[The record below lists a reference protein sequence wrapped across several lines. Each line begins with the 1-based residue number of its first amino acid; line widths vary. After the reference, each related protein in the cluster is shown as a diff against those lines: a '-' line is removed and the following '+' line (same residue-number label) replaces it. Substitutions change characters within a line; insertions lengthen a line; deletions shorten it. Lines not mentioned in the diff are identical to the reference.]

1 MKRFILLA
9 AAVGAAVLLAA
20 PSGVA
25 QDLNRGARVYSENCG
40 RCHTP
45 RAPGEFSDR
54 AWSVIVHHMH
64 ARGYLTA
71 SDTAAVL
78 EFLRASNGT
87 ALELPT
93 REHPASAKLD
103 GSQLVAQKGC
113 KGCHTIGGEGGKIGP
128 VLDTVFQRRDDA
140 FIMAKLTNPKADN
153 PNSVMPQFGFSQRE
167 KEAIVAYLHKIA
179 R

>member
-9 AAVGAAVLLAA
+9 AILTFAAFA
-20 PSGVA
+20 PVSRVFA
-25 QDLNRGARVYSENCG
+25 QDLSTGARVYSDNCG
-40 RCHTP
+40 RCHNP

-78 EFLRASNGT
+78 VFLRASNGN
-87 ALELPT
+87 ALDV
-93 REHPASAKLD
+93 PAGGAMSTTSVDAAVLI
-103 GSQLVAQKGC
+103 VQKGC

-128 VLDTVFQRRDDA
+128 NLDTVLQRRDDA
-140 FIMAKLTNPKADN
+140 FIKAKLTNPKVDN
-153 PNSVMPQFGFSQRE
+153 PQSVMPQLGLNERE
-167 KEAIVAYLHKIA
+167 KEAIVAYLHTLN